1 MGMLNQDQS
10 SNRSAS
16 VLPHPEPNVLKA
28 TTSLTTVKSVSRK
41 QVSATT
47 VSECPF
53 KNESRKIYR
62 LL

>member
-10 SNRSAS
+10 RNKRAS

-41 QVSATT
+41 NVSATT
-47 VSECPF
+47 VSEYPLMNAS
-53 KNESRKIYR
+53 KKIYR